1 MIFFI
6 IFFVSLH
13 QKTRDLFQD
22 FFADFRVFIWTKNKE
37 KSPFFCLFLAIFYY
51 KNVVKQD
58 YKSQR
63 SIP

>member
-1 MIFFI
+1 MKKHRKTLKIIKLYDIFYH
-6 IFFVSLH
+6 FFRLV
-13 QKTRDLFQD
+13 T
-22 FFADFRVFIWTKNKE
+22 
-37 KSPFFCLFLAIFYY
+37 LAIFYY